1 MNMTNILLTVSV
13 TCNVWFL
20 FLLLYD
26 RIMETRLVRFFKDIA
41 GV

>member
-13 TCNVWFL
+13 ACNVWFL

-26 RIMETRLVRFFKDIA
+26 RIVSIR
-41 GV
+41 